1 MTIAR
6 DATRTCHHFRHSI
19 PAAIERDTVM
29 GSVASAKNTSK
40 RDIIQL
46 RQKAQLFR
54 RSVTDRFARASQ
66 LSWTVRWRLSNE
78 TPPKWQ
84 IDHVIMPS
92 AQRSLRTVPSR
103 LNRHHFH
110 RRLDRPPSDPS
121 DGTYPIQTPSHLRQA
136 ATGDLGIE

>member
-66 LSWTVRWRLSNE
+66 LSWTVRWRLPNQ

-84 IDHVIMPS
+84 INHVIMS
-92 AQRSLRTVPSR
+92 HVLKR
-103 LNRHHFH
+103 LEELFAR
-110 RRLDRPPSDPS
+110 D
-121 DGTYPIQTPSHLRQA
+121 
-136 ATGDLGIE
+136 